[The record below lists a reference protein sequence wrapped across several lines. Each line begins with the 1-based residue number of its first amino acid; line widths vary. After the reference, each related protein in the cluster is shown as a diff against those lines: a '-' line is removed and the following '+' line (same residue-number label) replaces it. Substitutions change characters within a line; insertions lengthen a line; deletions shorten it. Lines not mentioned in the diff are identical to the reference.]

1 VTPLRKATTSSNE
14 VTVYG
19 NYAPEPNETFGLTLS
34 RRRGYA
40 AGRDGTRTILNG
52 DPPLILPFEVKG
64 EG

>member
-1 VTPLRKATTSSNE
+1 
-14 VTVYG
+14 VYG

-40 AGRDGTRTILNG
+40 ADRDGTRTILNG